1 MLQELIES
9 ILALF
14 WLLGVALSYAYSDKA
29 LVAYVVIS
37 FCIFMYIHRD
47 KWTWK

>member
-9 ILALF
+9 ILAAL
-14 WLLGVALSYAYSDKA
+14 WLVGMCMCHMYDDRA

-37 FCIFMYIHRD
+37 FCILMYIHRD